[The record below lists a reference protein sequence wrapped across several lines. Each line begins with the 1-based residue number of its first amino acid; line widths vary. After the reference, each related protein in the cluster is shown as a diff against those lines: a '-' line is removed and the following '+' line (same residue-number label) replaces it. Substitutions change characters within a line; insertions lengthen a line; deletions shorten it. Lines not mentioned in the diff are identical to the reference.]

1 MKHYTKR
8 SKQQRKKTLK
18 HKHRGGDQILERI
31 QRVYSR
37 VECPV
42 SFSLLDEYVVNGKLN
57 DTRRGG
63 EGLVDIFERA
73 YVSFRE
79 KLPGYT
85 DAQIA
90 NLWTVTVNFL
100 YPSIQARAPVPIM
113 YGPYGQIVNS
123 WDALFELEKQV
134 TREAKRLE
142 QASNIMS
149 TLENLS
155 ERMTKLEINLRGI
168 NPGVQLATDEIIYRK
183 PKTKH
188 N

>member
-18 HKHRGGDQILERI
+18 HKYGGGDQDVEYL

-37 VECPV
+37 DECPV
-42 SFSLLDEYVVNGKLN
+42 SLSLLDECVMNGKFN
-57 DTRRGG
+57 DTRHGG

-100 YPSIQARAPVPIM
+100 QSNIHRAPVPTM
-113 YGPYGQIVNS
+113 YGPHRQIVNS

-134 TREAKRLE
+134 TREAKRLG
-142 QASNIMS
+142 QLSNIMS